1 MSRLAE
7 AEKKL
12 ADALDTLE
20 TALKG
25 RGTGNG
31 QADTAAIITEIGRI
45 DEQLSQAI
53 KLITDIQRSGVSE
66 GGNA

>member
-20 TALKG
+20 AALKG
-25 RGTGNG
+25 RDTGNG